1 VANLR
6 NEAIARVVPSVRRA
20 YARSLVVPMRDVARM
35 ERTKRGEETENLSL
49 SLSLSLSFSL
59 SPSLSLSLGR
69 ARLVALI
76 VGALGPP
83 RAELTAPEIRSG
95 VHAHSR
101 AHYAHGRERAASKAP
116 YHPQSLAKTCLR
128 LSQ

>member
-1 VANLR
+1 MKRAREETETRVVANLR

-20 YARSLVVPMRDVARM
+20 YARSLVVSMRDVAKM
-35 ERTKRGEETENLSL
+35 ERTKRGETRNLSL
-49 SLSLSLSFSL
+49 SLS
-59 SPSLSLSLGR
+59 
-69 ARLVALI
+69 ARESATRNSV
-76 VGALGPP
+76 VGTLGPP

-101 AHYAHGRERAASKAP
+101 AHYAHERERAASKAP
-116 YHPQSLAKTCLR
+116 YHPQSLAKTCLC